1 MQDRHGHRISYLRVS
16 ITDRCNERCTYCMPQ
31 ELQEWLPREEILTF
45 EETLRLIRIAADLGV
60 SKVRVTGGEPLT
72 RRDVLDFV
80 RRIPEIPGIKSIG
93 VSTNGTLLAREITS
107 GKTMAAALRDAGVQS
122 VNISLDTLDRDAYS
136 QITGRNFH
144 EHVLRGIDAAIS
156 AGFDQIKLNTVLMR
170 GRNEDQLIPLVEF
183 AGARD
188 LILRFIEMMP
198 VSTIDVL
205 DENNFIS
212 VLEAKRLI
220 ESLYGC
226 LIPEAEFR
234 TNGPAAY
241 YQIPGRKQ
249 RIGFIG
255 AMTNLHFCESCNKLR
270 LTCDGKLRP
279 CLGSYLEFDIMKPL
293 RAGASDAELRQFFLD
308 VVERKPAQHDFRDNY
323 QPNRK
328 MITIGGRRM
337 RRLTHI
343 GRDGRAQTVDVS
355 AKSMSKRRAVAAGK
369 IRLRRETLDLIKNDR
384 IAKGNV
390 FATARIAGIQA
401 AKQTAQL
408 IPLCHTLPL
417 GEVKIDIVI
426 SNESADVKCTAQTV
440 AQTGVEMEA
449 LVGATV
455 ALLSIE

>member
-1 MQDRHGHRISYLRVS
+1 MTAFFVTCRRMQDRHGHRISYLRVS
-16 ITDRCNERCTYCMPQ
+16 ITDRCNERCSYCMPQ
-31 ELQEWLPREEILTF
+31 ELQEWLPREEILSF
-45 EETLRLIRIAADLGV
+45 EETLRLIRIAAELGV
-60 SKVRVTGGEPLT
+60 SKVRVTGGEPVT
-72 RRDVLDFV
+72 RRDVLNFV

-93 VSTNGTLLAREITS
+93 LSTNGTLLAREITS

-136 QITGRNFH
+136 QITGRDFH

-156 AGFDQIKLNTVLMR
+156 ADFDQIKLNTVLMR

-279 CLGSYLEFDIMKPL
+279 CLGSYLEFDIMKPM

-323 QPNRK
+323 RPNRK
-328 MITIGGRRM
+328 MVAIGG
-337 RRLTHI
+337 
-343 GRDGRAQTVDVS
+343 
-355 AKSMSKRRAVAAGK
+355 
-369 IRLRRETLDLIKNDR
+369 
-384 IAKGNV
+384 
-390 FATARIAGIQA
+390 
-401 AKQTAQL
+401 
-408 IPLCHTLPL
+408 
-417 GEVKIDIVI
+417 
-426 SNESADVKCTAQTV
+426 
-440 AQTGVEMEA
+440 
-449 LVGATV
+449 
-455 ALLSIE
+455 